1 MTHTTLHIGKHL
13 LVCLLGSLSPSV
25 LNPSKKLV
33 LIEIEFLAFLVGW
46 KQPFAYQ
53 CIYGRLGF
61 SDDTASIFYFYQ
73 HMFVRWL
80 WLEFRYHLFQFDDL
94 FSQIT
99 YRFGQLIKCYC
110 FFLHTP
116 IVFNCSTA
124 KETGV
129 SMVESFTKI

>member
-1 MTHTTLHIGKHL
+1 MLDTALHISQHL
-13 LVCLLGSLSPSV
+13 IISLFRSLPSSV
-25 LNPSKKLV
+25 VNPCQQLV
-33 LIEIEFLAFLVGW
+33 LVEIEFLAFLVSR
-46 KQPFAYQ
+46 KKPFAYQ

-61 SDDTASIFYFYQ
+61 SDDTASIFNFYQ
-73 HMFVRWL
+73 YMFVRWL
-80 WLEFRYHLFQFDDL
+80 WLEFRYQLFQLDDL
-94 FSQIT
+94 FGQIT

>member
-25 LNPSKKLV
+25 LNPSEKFV
-33 LIEIEFLAFLVGW
+33 LIEIEFLALLVSR
-46 KQPFAYQ
+46 KYPFAYQ

-80 WLEFRYHLFQFDDL
+80 WLEFRYHLFQLDDL
-94 FSQIT
+94 FGQIT

>member
-1 MTHTTLHIGKHL
+1 MTDTALHICQHL
-13 LVCLLGSLSPSV
+13 LVSLFCTLSTPV
-25 LNPSKKLV
+25 LNPSKKFV
-33 LIEIEFLAFLVGW
+33 LIEIEFLSFFVSR

-53 CIYGRLGF
+53 CIDGRLCF
-61 SDDTASIFYFYQ
+61 SDDTASILYFYQ

-80 WLEFRYHLFQFDDL
+80 WLEFRYHLFQLDDL
-94 FSQIT
+94 FGQIT

-110 FFLHTP
+110 FFLHTSL
-116 IVFNCSTA
+116 VFNCSTA